1 MRMNEI
7 FSFIL
12 IHLFSVFFLTLE
24 RLFSPQ
30 KKGWNAYFLH
40 KKRAGTLVEISK
52 VRMNENE

>member
-1 MRMNEI
+1 MRFSHS
-7 FSFIL
+7 FSFIFL
-12 IHLFSVFFLTLE
+12 VFFLTLE

>member
-1 MRMNEI
+1 MRLSHS
-7 FSFIL
+7 FSFIFL
-12 IHLFSVFFLTLE
+12 VVFFRLE

-40 KKRAGTLVEISK
+40 QKRAGTLVEISK